1 MTSAKNKSLLRI
13 LTDFPASPFSFLLLI
28 SLMLVGYLAILK
40 PLLIISSMLFS
51 FFLFSDP
58 FYIYQTSTLYFFQFV
73 SSSSHSPPIYLVY
86 LWQILRT
93 KDTFTAKWM
102 SLFRAIS

>member
-13 LTDFPASPFSFLLLI
+13 LTDFPA
-28 SLMLVGYLAILK
+28 MLVFYLAILK

-51 FFLFSDP
+51 FFFSSDP
-58 FYIYQTSTLYFFQFV
+58 FYIYQTSTLHFFQFV
-73 SSSSHSPPIYLVY
+73 SSSSHSPPFYLVY
-86 LWQILRT
+86 LWQIPRT
-93 KDTFTAKWM
+93 KDTFTEKWM